1 MSKEKEGYAENRSKL
16 AEMIKKT
23 PPKTNIQE
31 VRPVATIAPKKEE
44 ESHVNIWIPKTLFMK
59 LKMESA
65 RTAKPSNSLRLRLM
79 KSILGVIK

>member
-16 AEMIKKT
+16 AELIKKT

-31 VRPVATIAPKKEE
+31 VRPVATKPTQKEE

-65 RTAKPSNSLRLRLM
+65 RTGKTIKQLTIEAYEKH
-79 KSILGVIK
+79 LGAD